1 MCAFRKLKAGG
12 FKDEIRCDE
21 PSYLIWKWHPVG
33 SEEGN
38 NNRENAIRNG
48 SSLRV
53 KEGEVAVFVYKKE
66 DGSVQDFIE
75 GPFDRKIETKNL
87 PILASIVG
95 LAFAGGTPY
104 QAEIYFI
111 NLAKITQVSF
121 GVPFFDVYDP
131 RFLDFGVPVAVRGT
145 IGFKIDDYREFIKL
159 HRLNTFSLE
168 DFQKQIRDVIRRY
181 VKQTIINAPSKYG
194 VPVVQIESKLFQVN
208 EEIESVISKRL
219 KEDFGV
225 SVSGVDISSIKLD
238 KTSEGYVRLM
248 AVTKDVVSAKMQAEV
263 VDYTAR
269 IRIKREEEQYSQHKQ
284 TQSLNLGAFQI
295 EKQAEVGIAG
305 AESIGTMG
313 NGGNI
318 GLGGNGIN
326 PIATVAGL
334 AVGTAIGK
342 NLVGAIKGSETEK
355 QGVDRA
361 QQSYVV
367 PPIITQSTYYVAV
380 NGQPTGPFSISEL
393 KNMVLEKRFSPNSLV
408 WKQGMAEWVKAES
421 VEEIKDIFI
430 VIPQVPPIF

>member
-1 MCAFRKLKAGG
+1 MCAFRKPKAGG

-21 PSYLIWKWHPVG
+21 SSYLIWKWHPVG

-53 KEGEVAVFVYKKE
+53 KEGEVAVFVYKQE

-75 GPFDRKIETKNL
+75 GPFDQRIETKNL

-111 NLAKITQVSF
+111 NLAKIIQISF
-121 GVPFFDVYDP
+121 AVPFFDVYDP

-145 IGFKIDDYREFIKL
+145 ISFKIEDYREFIKL

-181 VKQTIINAPSKYG
+181 VKKTVINAPQTYS
-194 VPVVQIESKLFQVN
+194 VPVVQIESKLFQIN
-208 EEIESVISKRL
+208 EEIESVITKRL

-225 SVSGVDISSIKLD
+225 SVSGVDISSIELD

-248 AVTKDVVSAKMQAEV
+248 AVTKDIVSAKMQAEV

-284 TQSLNLGAFQI
+284 TQSLNLGAFQV

-305 AESIGTMG
+305 ADAIGAMG

-318 GLGGNGIN
+318 GFGGNGIN

-342 NLVGAIKGSETEK
+342 NLVGAIKGSERMK
-355 QGVDRA
+355 QCADIT
-361 QQSYVV
+361 QQARIV
-367 PPIITQSTYYVAV
+367 PPIIPQSVYYVAV
-380 NGQPTGPFSISEL
+380 NGQPTGPFSVAEL
-393 KNMVLEKRFSPNSLV
+393 KNMVLEKRFFPNSLV

-421 VEEIKDIFI
+421 VEEIKEFFI